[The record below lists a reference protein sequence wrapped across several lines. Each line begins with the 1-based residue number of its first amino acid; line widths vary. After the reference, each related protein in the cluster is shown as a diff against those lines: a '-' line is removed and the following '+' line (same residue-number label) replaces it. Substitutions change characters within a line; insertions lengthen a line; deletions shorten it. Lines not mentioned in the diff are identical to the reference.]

1 MTVIKKP
8 NQSSNLSFIS
18 KSFKSKQSSGTAVG
32 SSSNNNNNNTS
43 SYLNDNQD
51 VNVMFKKTEIIG
63 RGKFG
68 IVYKGYNIQTKKV
81 CAIKVLNLDSDED
94 EIEDVQ
100 REIQF
105 LASLKQLPNVTHY
118 YGSYLKNTSLW
129 IIMEYCAGG
138 SLRSLLRIGRIEEK
152 YIGVIMRELLVALKG
167 IHKENIIHRDI
178 KAANVLISNDGSVKL
193 CDFGV
198 AAQLTQARVRRQT
211 MAGTPYWMAP
221 EVIIE
226 GAYYD
231 TKVDIWSLGITAYEI
246 ATGNPPYCEVEAV
259 RAMQLITKSKPPRLE
274 SRYYSPL
281 LKEFI
286 ALCLDEDPNARP
298 TADELLKTKFIKTY
312 KPLPTSILKE
322 LISSYLLY
330 RDKLKKENAS
340 AAVGDAA
347 GYDGNV
353 ADAQNNKIENV
364 GQEEGGKDN
373 NVNEKSEVGDNSEA
387 TFDVK
392 WDFDSLS
399 STDYIVENNINVDA
413 IQANANQWEHNNY
426 ANSGQHNYSYQDE
439 DGYSYE
445 LATNNG
451 RTYPQ
456 GSTIGRAFQGSTK
469 YTSVA
474 NGPGTHQYVSGNY
487 QTKVLMA
494 TSNSNKV
501 NTNNKIAQNSYMMTT
516 RMSETRAPRQL
527 LDLFEGTDMGV
538 GNTDDNLNSELKRS
552 RNAIPGPILEE
563 PLGGVTNPIDLDEA
577 ARVRPSI
584 SRNNSYSHF
593 GQIPSSRPSIPPPL
607 TVTSAPTSVEIEI
620 PEELPTKSRHHT
632 EVNVPRTKPRSSTV
646 SVSPLA
652 YKQGGIGVG
661 IGTGIGVGGGASKK
675 IATSGT
681 GIPSDD
687 RNNPQR
693 STSSI
698 PIAHHVDSKKV
709 NANNSSNMHVVPGS
723 LHMQSGSNGSTESS
737 VLSLFNS
744 NAGPLGA
751 KSARNTPSPST
762 QLSITD
768 SGTASPSRMKS
779 AYTSHGPQSVGT
791 NTTTGTPHM
800 VPMTMKAVA
809 PDSIDKDLLLH
820 PMNNAILSNNLNAS
834 GGANSSHGKTQD
846 QARNVD
852 DFRRANQN
860 LKLQMP
866 LPTPSAGA
874 KILDGNS
881 IVIPNVGDSNINQFG
896 INTNNIQNIGVSMTP
911 ISEKHAELNNRP
923 SRTHSLT
930 RRNRLNEATSNSIG
944 SDASVTNT
952 VNSSGTTGT
961 LSGLG
966 NDGDTKGVLGTNA
979 AVPGQAD
986 GIEHHHVAGSGAQK
1000 LVAQALGGGS
1010 LHAGIS
1016 SGVPS
1021 SSSQL
1026 TLSTAASSA
1035 SSVGSMVTNG
1045 TNNTIMAPPPAS
1057 LQMDMFHDMDILG
1070 GLPGER
1076 RHVDRK
1082 PQVLRELNLLLQM
1095 FEDGLPVLKTALK
1108 EQLASVQET
1117 AGSVGTATS
1126 GTVGTETGASGQN
1139 ASP

>member
-18 KSFKSKQSSGTAVG
+18 KSFKGKQSSGTATG
-32 SSSNNNNNNTS
+32 SGANSNTS
-43 SYLNDNQD
+43 PHLNDNQD
-51 VNVMFKKTEIIG
+51 VNSMFKKTEIIG

-330 RDKLKKENAS
+330 RDKVKKENTL
-340 AAVGDAA
+340 AAAGDAA

-353 ADAQNNKIENV
+353 ADGQNNKIENV
-364 GQEEGGKDN
+364 GQEEGRKDQ
-373 NVNEKSEVGDNSEA
+373 NVNEKAEVGSDDNEA

-392 WDFDSLS
+392 WDFDSLN

-413 IQANANQWEHNNY
+413 IQANANEWEHNNY
-426 ANSGQHNYSYQDE
+426 GNYGQHNYSYQDE
-439 DGYSYE
+439 EGYSYE

-451 RTYPQ
+451 RTYAQ

-501 NTNNKIAQNSYMMTT
+501 NTNNKVAQNSYMMTT

-527 LDLFEGTDMGV
+527 LDLFEGTE

-552 RNAIPGPILEE
+552 RNAIPGPILEQ
-563 PLGGVTNPIDLDEA
+563 PLGGVTNTIDLDEA

-593 GQIPSSRPSIPPPL
+593 GQIPSSLPRIPPSL
-607 TVTSAPTSVEIEI
+607 AVTSAPTSVEIEI
-620 PEELPTKSRHHT
+620 PDELPTKSRHHT
-632 EVNVPRTKPRSSTV
+632 EANVPRTKPRSSTV

-652 YKQGGIGVG
+652 YKQGGIAVGVG
-661 IGTGIGVGGGASKK
+661 AGTGTGTGVGGGASKK
-675 IATSGT
+675 IAISGT

-687 RNNPQR
+687 RNNPQHNA
-693 STSSI
+693 SGFPLS
-698 PIAHHVDSKKV
+698 HHIDGKKV
-709 NANNSSNMHVVPGS
+709 NANNGSNMHAGMVQSS
-723 LHMQSGSNGSTESS
+723 LHVQSGSNGSTESS
-737 VLSLFNS
+737 VISSFNS
-744 NAGPLGA
+744 YAGPLGA

-768 SGTASPSRMKS
+768 PNTASPSRLKPV
-779 AYTSHGPQSVGT
+779 YTSHGLQSMGT

-820 PMNNAILSNNLNAS
+820 PMNNAILSNNPGAS
-834 GGANSSHGKTQD
+834 SGANSSHGKTQD
-846 QARNVD
+846 QAKNAD
-852 DFRRANQN
+852 DFRRANLN

-881 IVIPNVGDSNINQFG
+881 IVVPTFGDSNINQFG
-896 INTNNIQNIGVSMTP
+896 VNTNIIQSIGVSMTP
-911 ISEKHAELNNRP
+911 ISERNAELGSRP
-923 SRTHSLT
+923 TRTHSMT
-930 RRNRLNEATSNSIG
+930 RRNKLNEATSNSTG
-944 SDASVTNT
+944 PDASG
-952 VNSSGTTGT
+952 SGTTAT
-961 LSGLG
+961 FSGLG
-966 NDGDTKGVLGTNA
+966 NDGDTKGGLGINVA
-979 AVPGQAD
+979 APGQGD

-1000 LVAQALGGGS
+1000 LVAQALGGGP
-1010 LHAGIS
+1010 LH
-1016 SGVPS
+1016 SGN
-1021 SSSQL
+1021 SSQL
-1026 TLSTAASSA
+1026 TLSTAGSSG
-1035 SSVGSMVTNG
+1035 SSIGSMVGNG
-1045 TNNTIMAPPPAS
+1045 TNSTIMAPPPAS

-1095 FEDGLPVLKTALK
+1095 FEDGLPVLKSALK

-1117 AGSVGTATS
+1117 TGGVGTVAS
-1126 GTVGTETGASGQN
+1126 GVVGTETGATGQN
-1139 ASP
+1139 VSP